1 MGTEIIEGT
10 GTAEKGKEKGTD
22 SSSMS
27 TGTRAR
33 KTRAR
38 TGTRTR
44 TRTETKKEEVSGLAS
59 VEKSYEE
66 KKEEYDKKQVE
77 REKAGIKQEAPLK
90 VVEGTEV
97 AEEKPKRKRTTR
109 KKKTTVDSEAVEKL
123 LLTVS
128 SIVATRKGME
138 HWQLTKQECKTIAE
152 PLVEVMDKYD
162 VSKSFADNA
171 PEIALA
177 VACISVAT
185 PRVMISAQKRKVR
198 KNDGMGGKAEIG
210 SAGKRLD
217 ENRKSKIV
225 SRKDD
230 GKSTANTQNDDS
242 EYGVFGLPL

>member
-1 MGTEIIEGT
+1 MAT
-10 GTAEKGKEKGTD
+10 
-22 SSSMS
+22 
-27 TGTRAR
+27 
-33 KTRAR
+33 
-38 TGTRTR
+38 
-44 TRTETKKEEVSGLAS
+44 

-77 REKAGIKQEAPLK
+77 REKAGIKQDAPLK
-90 VVEGTEV
+90 LVEGTAV

-128 SIVATRKGME
+128 GVVATRKGME
-138 HWQLTKQECKTIAE
+138 HWQLSKQECKTIAG

-162 VSKSFADNA
+162 ISKSFADNA
-171 PEIALA
+171 PEISLA
-177 VACISVAT
+177 IACISVMV
-185 PRVMISAQKRKVR
+185 PRIMISNQKRKV
-198 KNDGMGGKAEIG
+198 KKDDGMGGKASTG

-217 ENRKSKIV
+217 ENRKSKPV

-230 GKSTANTQNDDS
+230 GKSSGNTKNDDS

>member
-1 MGTEIIEGT
+1 M
-10 GTAEKGKEKGTD
+10 
-22 SSSMS
+22 
-27 TGTRAR
+27 
-33 KTRAR
+33 
-38 TGTRTR
+38 
-44 TRTETKKEEVSGLAS
+44 AS

-66 KKEEYDKKQVE
+66 KKEEYNKKQAE

-90 VVEGTEV
+90 VVEGTAV
-97 AEEKPKRKRTTR
+97 AEEKPKRKRATR

-128 SIVATRKGME
+128 SVVATRKGWE
-138 HWQLTKQECKTIAE
+138 HWQLSKQECKTIAE

-198 KNDGMGGKAEIG
+198 KDDGMGGKASTG

-217 ENRKSKIV
+217 ENRKSKTV

-230 GKSTANTQNDDS
+230 GKSSGNTQNDDS
-242 EYGVFGLPL
+242 EYGVYGLPL

>member
-1 MGTEIIEGT
+1 MATI
-10 GTAEKGKEKGTD
+10 
-22 SSSMS
+22 
-27 TGTRAR
+27 
-33 KTRAR
+33 
-38 TGTRTR
+38 
-44 TRTETKKEEVSGLAS
+44 
-59 VEKSYEE
+59 EKSYEE
-66 KKEEYDKKQVE
+66 KKEEYDKKQAE
-77 REKAGIKQEAPLK
+77 REKAGIKQEQPLK
-90 VVEGTEV
+90 VVERTPI
-97 AEEKPKRKRTTR
+97 AEEKPKRKRTPR

-128 SIVATRKGME
+128 SIVATRKGCE

-162 VSKSFADNA
+162 ISKTFADNA

-198 KNDGMGGKAEIG
+198 KDDGMGGKAEIG

-217 ENRKSKIV
+217 ENRKSKPIG
-225 SRKDD
+225 RKDD
-230 GKSTANTQNDDS
+230 GKSSTDTKNDDS

>member
-1 MGTEIIEGT
+1 MANIKRCSI
-10 GTAEKGKEKGTD
+10 
-22 SSSMS
+22 SI
-27 TGTRAR
+27 
-33 KTRAR
+33 
-38 TGTRTR
+38 TRTR
-44 TRTETKKEEVSGLAS
+44 TRAGTRTETKEEKEKISGLAT

-66 KKEEYDKKQVE
+66 KKQEYDKKQVE

-90 VVEGTEV
+90 VGDTAVPT
-97 AEEKPKRKRTTR
+97 EEKPKRKRTVRTVR
-109 KKKTTVDSEAVEKL
+109 KKKTTVDSESVEKL

-128 SIVATRKGME
+128 SIVATRKGCE

-162 VSKSFADNA
+162 ISKTFADNA

-198 KNDGMGGKAEIG
+198 KDDGMGGKASVG
-210 SAGKRLD
+210 SSGKRLD
-217 ENRKSKIV
+217 ENRKSKSIG
-225 SRKDD
+225 RKDA
-230 GKSTANTQNDDS
+230 GKSSADTQNDDS